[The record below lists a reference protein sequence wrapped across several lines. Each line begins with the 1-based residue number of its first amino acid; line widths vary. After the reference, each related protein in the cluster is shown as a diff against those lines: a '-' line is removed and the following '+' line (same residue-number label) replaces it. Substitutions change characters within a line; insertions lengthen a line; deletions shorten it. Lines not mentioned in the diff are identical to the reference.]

1 MNNLEN
7 LTIVIPTYK
16 RARFIR
22 RTISYWSG
30 KLPSIIVLDGSL
42 HSLDKEFLSS
52 LGSNIKYFHYPKL
65 VYQKR
70 LKKIHQL
77 VSTKYCMLHAD
88 DEFFLPSGLS
98 ECIKEIELHDLVC
111 CLGRCLEFDYKD
123 SRINAQPWLP
133 LHTQFDGYSLLDER
147 PFVRILKHMHPYL
160 CSTIYAVTKTDVFLN
175 NITLD
180 LENNLE
186 NFFFELSYEICSAF
200 QGKSKV
206 INTLSWLR
214 SNEND
219 PFYVKDQEKGVRPL
233 EPYEM
238 ILKDDFVKSHVIND
252 LSVYL
257 NSINKEYSIDLLR
270 EIIFSSLRSYAYQA
284 NLTFQI
290 AYLFQNNKIENSG
303 EKIAL
308 KKLIGGAR
316 EIIFKDKDKSL
327 GNTSN
332 LWRKI
337 GVKSYPNEINE
348 VEKLILDLHEN

>member
-1 MNNLEN
+1 MRNLKD
-7 LTIVIPTYK
+7 LTIVIPTYNRPDFVK
-16 RARFIR
+16 RSIIF
-22 RTISYWSG
+22 WSG

-42 HSLDKEFLSS
+42 YSLDKEFLSS

-70 LKKIHQL
+70 LKTIHQL

-133 LHTQFDGYSLLDER
+133 LHTPFDGYSLLDER
-147 PFVRILKHMHPYL
+147 PLVRISKHMHPYL

-175 NITLD
+175 NISF
-180 LENNLE
+180 NLKNDSE
-186 NFFFELSYEICSAF
+186 GIFHELSYGICSAY

-219 PFYVKDQEKGVRPL
+219 PFYVKDREKGVRPL
-233 EPYEM
+233 EPYEI
-238 ILKDDFVKSHVIND
+238 ILKDDFVKSSVVND
-252 LSVYL
+252 LSEHL
-257 NSINKEYSIDLLR
+257 NSINKEYSVDLLGQ
-270 EIIFSSLRSYAYQA
+270 IVFSSLRSYAYQA

-290 AYLFQNNKIENSG
+290 AYLFQNNKIENSE

-308 KKLIGGAR
+308 KKLIGGKR

-327 GNTSN
+327 INTSD

-337 GVKSYPNEINE
+337 GVKSNTKEINE
-348 VEKLILDLHEN
+348 IENIILDSHNK